1 MWPQKMAKEI
11 NEGWDDVYNEE
22 RRYDDLHQYCNIC
35 GHVTKRDKKGDDCPY
50 HQEVLYGEEG
60 AYLKYDEF
68 DQDGNAY

>member
-1 MWPQKMAKEI
+1 MTYKA
-11 NEGWDDVYNEE
+11 
-22 RRYDDLHQYCNIC
+22 YCNRC
-35 GHVTKRDKKGDDCPY
+35 GFDTNRDKEGDDCPY